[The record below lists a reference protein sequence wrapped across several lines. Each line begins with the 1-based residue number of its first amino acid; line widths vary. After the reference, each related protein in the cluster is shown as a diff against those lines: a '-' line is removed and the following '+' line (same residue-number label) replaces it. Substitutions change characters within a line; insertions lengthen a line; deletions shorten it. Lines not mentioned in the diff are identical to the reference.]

1 MAHNNRP
8 MRRSALIGPWGVGA
22 IVPFPNDESLMIAG
36 LDMWRYNDATPF
48 VIKDERLLRRLGVQE
63 LRWPPDFRENNADP
77 QNCFLKIPA
86 VRFPTWH
93 YCPFCGT
100 MEKTTFYQQQ
110 PECECYPWPNGRKC
124 NPAFRHRRKL
134 IPERFI
140 VICPDGHIDDFPVA
154 EWLHQ
159 DPGYRYNPETCKIRR
174 STGGSSASLSGVYYE
189 CTCGARKNIAGAT
202 KPGALSKIGY
212 RCKGTKPWLGM
223 DSDEEHPCGRADVRV
238 VLRGATNVWF
248 ADTRSSIYI
257 PTDDEQATKKILAVL
272 DEFFD
277 SVSARRVN
285 GELDRSF
292 IYMLADAKHVD
303 REALYNAFIRR
314 DQGLEGLPDITE
326 EISEDEYRLA
336 EYNVL
341 IKSSGGDAQ
350 RFHSKNYPISYYDPV
365 ISKYFKSISL
375 VHKLQETRA
384 FVGFSRAEPSEM
396 PISERK
402 KMLRLGSENWLPAIQ
417 VHGEGIFFEFNK
429 EAVEEWAQ
437 RPAVLAR
444 LRNLQDSY
452 RNSKFGANVTGDLR
466 PEFVLIH
473 TFAHLIINQLSFECG
488 YGSSSIRERIYCEKA
503 ENKYGMYGVL
513 IYTASGDSEG
523 SLGGLVRQGA
533 KDHIEDTIR
542 DAVRN
547 AAWCSSDPVCIQS
560 YGQHAITV
568 RCCRK
573 PVANAATGCWIAA
586 QSLARWITNPL
597 DFLLNYWT
605 SEVIVCMLSCLK
617 RWIVSLPTQMN
628 CSTHT
633 IIPPGIKINC
643 TKEIFSF
650 ITKAI
655 DTTRVSGIILE

>member
-174 STGGSSASLSGVYYE
+174 STGGTSASLSGVYYE

-202 KPGALSKIGY
+202 RPGALSKIGY
-212 RCKGTKPWLGM
+212 RCKGSKPWLGM
-223 DSDEEHPCGRADVRV
+223 DSDEDHPCGRTDVRV

-257 PTDDEQATKKILAVL
+257 PTDDEQVTKKIIAIL

-277 SVSARRVN
+277 VLSAMRVDGVAMAVPLFVKEFTVKKQKISMVCTVS
-285 GELDRSF
+285 LF
-292 IYMLADAKHVD
+292 TQL
-303 REALYNAFIRR
+303 
-314 DQGLEGLPDITE
+314 
-326 EISEDEYRLA
+326 
-336 EYNVL
+336 
-341 IKSSGGDAQ
+341 
-350 RFHSKNYPISYYDPV
+350 PV
-365 ISKYFKSISL
+365 ILK
-375 VHKLQETRA
+375 V
-384 FVGFSRAEPSEM
+384 PS
-396 PISERK
+396 
-402 KMLRLGSENWLPAIQ
+402 
-417 VHGEGIFFEFNK
+417 
-429 EAVEEWAQ
+429 AVWFARVQ
-437 RPAVLAR
+437 R
-444 LRNLQDSY
+444 
-452 RNSKFGANVTGDLR
+452 
-466 PEFVLIH
+466 
-473 TFAHLIINQLSFECG
+473 II
-488 YGSSSIRERIYCEKA
+488 
-503 ENKYGMYGVL
+503 
-513 IYTASGDSEG
+513 
-523 SLGGLVRQGA
+523 
-533 KDHIEDTIR
+533 
-542 DAVRN
+542 
-547 AAWCSSDPVCIQS
+547 
-560 YGQHAITV
+560 
-568 RCCRK
+568 
-573 PVANAATGCWIAA
+573 
-586 QSLARWITNPL
+586 
-597 DFLLNYWT
+597 
-605 SEVIVCMLSCLK
+605 
-617 RWIVSLPTQMN
+617 
-628 CSTHT
+628 
-633 IIPPGIKINC
+633 
-643 TKEIFSF
+643 
-650 ITKAI
+650 
-655 DTTRVSGIILE
+655 